1 LNLSITSFP
10 LKALNNGLG
19 MRTDPKITISDD
31 PDGHETSHILK
42 AAHIASY
49 LNLSAVIKG
58 KDKDLKSW
66 SETADVTSLSS
77 SGAGFFLTMPCEVGC
92 LVSLILPMPAGLR
105 KYDHEKRLYR
115 IWGLVQYCY
124 EAGGDNST
132 GFHVGVALIGKN
144 APASNLL
151 QPNQSYRV
159 SGMDRN
165 GLWKVEELERSFIK
179 RSSTRYWNAIET
191 SLYQLDDKLRHV
203 SSEKTITENISET
216 GASVFSDLR
225 IAVGDRIKFISNSP
239 PFSSLSIVHH
249 RRIGIDDRTRI
260 HLAFVENFF
269 PILEIESPVEQVGE
283 H

>member
-1 LNLSITSFP
+1 
-10 LKALNNGLG
+10 
-19 MRTDPKITISDD
+19 
-31 PDGHETSHILK
+31 
-42 AAHIASY
+42 
-49 LNLSAVIKG
+49 
-58 KDKDLKSW
+58 
-66 SETADVTSLSS
+66 
-77 SGAGFFLTMPCEVGC
+77 
-92 LVSLILPMPAGLR
+92 MPADLR

-124 EAGGDNST
+124 EAGGDNLT

-144 APASNLL
+144 APVSNLL
-151 QPNQSYRV
+151 RPNQSYRV

-165 GLWKVEELERSFIK
+165 GLWKVEELERPFIK
-179 RSSTRYWNAIET
+179 RSSVRYWNAIET
-191 SLYQLDDKLRHV
+191 SLYQLDDRLRHV

-225 IAVGDRIKFISNSP
+225 IAVGDRIKFTSISPS
-239 PFSSLSIVHH
+239 FSSLSIVHH

-260 HLAFVENFF
+260 HLEFVENSF